1 MRLTAPF
8 LLFIAIASGGTA
20 LAQTE
25 QKGRGGAG
33 GSARQDTSDEVIVR
47 GKRLGE
53 LRFDLQVAREHAFDI
68 FNEINSND
76 DFDVH
81 CGDET
86 RGFSHAR
93 KRVCRPRF
101 ENRIAAQ
108 AGRDYL
114 AGLDMACPEGRTQDC
129 MFSAAGERGIVRAQK
144 AENPLQ
150 SKQQQLKQEIVRLA
164 NQDARFAQA
173 ILDYYAISRE
183 LETVGKRRVDD

>member
-1 MRLTAPF
+1 
-8 LLFIAIASGGTA
+8 LFSIAVA
-20 LAQTE
+20 
-25 QKGRGGAG
+25 AG
-33 GSARQDTSDEVIVR
+33 GIAAAQNQRAAPGSAEAPAPQQSSDEVIVR

-53 LRFDLQVAREHAFDI
+53 LRLDLQVAREHAFDI

-86 RGFSHAR
+86 RVFSHAK
-93 KRVCRPRF
+93 KRVCRARF

-108 AGRDYL
+108 AARDYL
-114 AGLDMACPEGRTQDC
+114 AGLDMACPEARCIFGPA
-129 MFSAAGERGIVRAQK
+129 SEKGIVRAQK